1 MEYSRNFG
9 SQYPEVQMT
18 VSEKKDI
25 DNNVLNIINQ
35 VETYVNNRDLAEA
48 AKLMEENAA
57 LLEPYTINSEFF
69 NLIQE
74 EIYNIGLLAISK
86 QNSMVSAIQPT
97 TQTVAG
103 SYWIKDIEFVEEGD
117 VID

>member
-25 DNNVLNIINQ
+25 DNNVVAIVNQ
-35 VETYVNNRDLAEA
+35 VETYVRNNDLAHA
-48 AKLMEENAA
+48 AELLESNAD
-57 LLEPYTINSEFF
+57 LLEPYNINSAFF

-86 QNSMVSAIQPT
+86 QNSMVSSTQPT

-103 SYWIKDIEFVEEGD
+103 SYWLKDIEIVK
-117 VID
+117 

>member
-9 SQYPEVQMT
+9 SQYPEVHMT

-25 DNNVLNIINQ
+25 DNNVLTLVNQ
-35 VETYVNNRDLAEA
+35 VETYIHDNDLSNAANVLAE
-48 AKLMEENAA
+48 NAS
-57 LLEPYTINSEFF
+57 LLEPYIINSEFF

-86 QNSMVSAIQPT
+86 QNSMVSEEQPT

-103 SYWIKDIEFVEEGD
+103 SYWMKDIEIVE
-117 VID
+117 

>member
-9 SQYPEVQMT
+9 SQYPKVQMI

-25 DNNVLNIINQ
+25 DNNVLNI
-35 VETYVNNRDLAEA
+35 VNAIENYIKDEDITTA
-48 AKLMEENAA
+48 AQLMEENAD
-57 LLEPYTINSEFF
+57 LLEPYNINSNFF

-86 QNSMVSAIQPT
+86 QNTMISSTQPT
-97 TQTVAG
+97 TQTTAG
-103 SYWIKDIEFVEEGD
+103 SYWIEDIEIVE
-117 VID
+117 

>member
-25 DNNVLNIINQ
+25 DNSVSKTVNKI
-35 VETYVNNRDLAEA
+35 ETYVKNNNLSEA
-48 AKLMEENAA
+48 AKLMEENAE
-57 LLEPYTINSEFF
+57 LLEPYIINSEFF

-86 QNSMVSAIQPT
+86 QNSMVSNTQPT

-103 SYWIKDIEFVEEGD
+103 SYWLKDIETVE
-117 VID
+117 